1 MRGGTSGGSAAV
13 VALPHPLMGEQTC
26 ACVVFR
32 DGGPG
37 PTLRQVQ
44 AVLRERGVA
53 AYKLPDRLVAL
64 PRMPPTRV
72 GKIDK
77 EALRDGLTD

>member
-1 MRGGTSGGSAAV
+1 
-13 VALPHPLMGEQTC
+13 MGEQTC

-32 DGGPG
+32 DGEPE
-37 PTLRQVQ
+37 PTSRQVQ

-64 PRMPPTRV
+64 PRMPLTGV

-77 EALRDGLTD
+77 KALRDGLTG